1 MLFSALVMVGS
12 PAVALFAFNR
22 PDQAARNLAAI
33 GRAAPAKLFVF
44 CDGPRPDQP
53 EDIASTAAVRAALE
67 DVDWNCEVERVYRDV
82 NVGCSANIE
91 LGLDHLFDMVD
102 EAVVLE
108 DDCIPDPSFFRYC
121 DEVLDRFRDHPEIV
135 HVGGFTQDIDARLF
149 RGKSYA
155 VSTIA
160 WSLGWAT
167 WGDRWKAHR
176 RRMPRNWDGVPG
188 GALAPVKT
196 VSSLELRLHPFYT
209 GAGRRAM
216 DLAYHQ
222 ALTQGLY
229 WDQLMAL
236 SYASIGGLA
245 ITPSVSMIAYEGY
258 GPEAITTKEVR
269 PAILSHTMPFP
280 LDHPTDRAVNRAVS
294 RDMEFDALWAPLGSG
309 REFLR
314 SRIRPRPV
322 RSFFTRALTSG
333 IVADGLMRLAKT
345 KPELSAPEGSDPRA
359 GVLLDQK

>member
-1 MLFSALVMVGS
+1 MLFSGLVAVVGS
-12 PAVALFAFNR
+12 PAAALFAFNR
-22 PDQAARNLAAI
+22 PGTAARNLAAI
-33 GRAAPAKLFVF
+33 SRAEPAKLYLF
-44 CDGPRPDQP
+44 CDGPRLDRPD
-53 EDIASTAAVRAALE
+53 DIESTAAVRKALE
-67 DVDWNCEVERVYRDV
+67 AVDWDCEVERVYRDI

-91 LGLDHLFDMVD
+91 LGLDHLFDVVD

-121 DEVLDRFRDHPEIV
+121 AEVLDRYRNHSEIV

-167 WGDRWKAHR
+167 WADRWKAHR
-176 RRMPRNWDGVPG
+176 RRMPRDWEGVPG
-188 GALAPVKT
+188 DALAPVAT
-196 VSSLELRLHPFYT
+196 VSSLDLQPHRFYT
-209 GAGRRAM
+209 GAGRRGM
-216 DLAYHQ
+216 EMAYRQ

-269 PAILSHTMPFP
+269 PAILSHAMGFP
-280 LDHPTDRAVNRAVS
+280 LDHPTDRTVNRAVS
-294 RDMEFDALWAPLGSG
+294 RDMEFDSIWAPLGSG

-314 SRIRPRPV
+314 SRIRPRPL
-322 RSFFTRALTSG
+322 RSFVVRGLTSG
-333 IVADGLMRLAKT
+333 IVADGLMRLAKAQ
-345 KPELSAPEGSDPRA
+345 PERRA
-359 GVLLDQK
+359 TGGDGVLLDQQ